1 MKKILALATLPLCLV
16 IASCSSQP
24 VSDAT
29 ATDTNPTTSNS
40 QTAAPKP
47 ISLNGDWKQKNS
59 MDDDA
64 YQLATID
71 GDVISI
77 DWVTNNGDTKSI
89 YWVGSFEAPKDAA
102 DSFTWTSTRDRKA
115 TDNALMASGDSNKK
129 FTYNNGEISYE
140 AGILGTSTTV
150 RLAKE

>member
-1 MKKILALATLPLCLV
+1 
-16 IASCSSQP
+16 
-24 VSDAT
+24 
-29 ATDTNPTTSNS
+29 
-40 QTAAPKP
+40 
-47 ISLNGDWKQKNS
+47 

-89 YWVGSFEAPKDAA
+89 YWVGSFEAPKDST
-102 DSFTWTSTRDRKA
+102 DSFTWTSARDRKA
-115 TDNALMASGDSNKK
+115 TDTALMASSDDNKK

-140 AGILGTSTTV
+140 AGIMGTSTTV